1 MKLRTTALARIALAT
16 LKNSPLTKAHP
27 SARRLTRTTE
37 NMRIAEKPQH
47 IDLIDLLIGRDRQMG
62 YENGSHVEANV
73 EVIREYLISEFK
85 GFEVTEKKDV
95 SLSYMFTVTKSAD
108 ERYQLKIFW
117 AQLADK
123 SNTPERTKK
132 RLVTD
137 DVAGRM
143 KGKSQGEY
151 FLWGKH

>member
-1 MKLRTTALARIALAT
+1 
-16 LKNSPLTKAHP
+16 
-27 SARRLTRTTE
+27 
-37 NMRIAEKPQH
+37 
-47 IDLIDLLIGRDRQMG
+47 MG

-73 EVIREYLISEFK
+73 EVIREYLIREFK

-95 SLSYMFTVTKSAD
+95 PLSYMFTVMKSAD

-117 AQLADK
+117 PQLSDK